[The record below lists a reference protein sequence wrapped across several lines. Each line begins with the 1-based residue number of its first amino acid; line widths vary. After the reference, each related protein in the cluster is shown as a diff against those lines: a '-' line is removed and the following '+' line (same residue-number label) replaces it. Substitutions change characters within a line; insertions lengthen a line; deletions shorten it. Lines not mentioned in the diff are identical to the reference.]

1 MNYLE
6 SLLYEYKLQKFL
18 EDDVI
23 ELKSKFEC
31 IDRVYIDE
39 LGIAFHYIDLIN
51 SIWVMAS
58 SKDMC
63 SLTGDTKKAMEWLV
77 TRYIVRIGL

>member
-6 SLLYEYKLQKFL
+6 SLLCEYKLQRFL
-18 EDDVI
+18 EDDVT

-31 IDRVYIDE
+31 INRVYIDE

-51 SIWVMAS
+51 LIWVIAS
-58 SKDMC
+58 SKNMR
-63 SLTGDTKKAMEWLV
+63 SLTGDAKKAMEWFV
-77 TRYIVRIGL
+77 TRYVARI